1 MADYNVDV
9 VDHATGEIY
18 AESLEL
24 TAAHDKIER
33 EGWKHVETTSDEIP
47 GDGCGGGEGPF
58 ILYTLWVDS
67 GIDLASEEEMRR
79 RAAAWWKYEEGGG
92 QVTKKQRDAAEFFKH
107 ETGCEDEQ
115 WSDEDIAEFAKQL
128 LSV

>member
-1 MADYNVDV
+1 MEDFNVDI

-18 AESLEL
+18 AESLL
-24 TAAHDKIER
+24 LAAAHIKIAR
-33 EGWKHVETTSDEIP
+33 EGWKHVETTSEEIP

-92 QVTKKQRDAAEFFKH
+92 QVTN
-107 ETGCEDEQ
+107 
-115 WSDEDIAEFAKQL
+115 WSDEDVAEFAKQL

>member
-1 MADYNVDV
+1 MDADFNVDI
-9 VDHATGEIY
+9 VDHATGEVY
-18 AESLEL
+18 SESLL
-24 TAAHDKIER
+24 RAAAALKIAR
-33 EGWKHVETTSDEIP
+33 EGWKIVSESSEEIP

-92 QVTKKQRDAAEFFKH
+92 QVR
-107 ETGCEDEQ
+107 
-115 WSDEDIAEFAKQL
+115 
-128 LSV
+128 